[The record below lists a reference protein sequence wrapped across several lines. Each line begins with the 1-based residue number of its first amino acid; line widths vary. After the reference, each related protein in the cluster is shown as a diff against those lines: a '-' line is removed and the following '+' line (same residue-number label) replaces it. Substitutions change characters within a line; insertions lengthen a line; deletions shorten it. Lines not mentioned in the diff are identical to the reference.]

1 MEFDKD
7 FEKFGAT
14 AAIKAPLATQ
24 TGDVTEQLK
33 KAVAQQQGFKQGR
46 TGR

>member
-1 MEFDKD
+1 VTVTTD

-14 AAIKAPLATQ
+14 AAIKALPAVQ

-33 KAVAQQQGFKQGR
+33 KAVAQQQSIKQGR
-46 TGR
+46 TRR